1 MLGDLSSRTD
11 FFDRV
16 RRVVNGRGRCR
27 RRGGILVASD
37 IRAALRGV
45 RFHLLR
51 DRNRLVHV
59 LGNRNGDSHICG
71 VSATARSAVLD
82 CSGEARWTLLLAW
95 HRSRRVRCRLGVGDG
110 MGSRDGGVA
119 RRADVYVCS
128 RVSCRYIGRGVGLRV
143 DRSCRGRYRVEGN
156 IDGIAINRVTG
167 VFDGRAIGGMS
178 RGTNGRALNRVR
190 RVFDRRALSRMTGI
204 FSRGR
209 RALNRIGRPGRRRG
223 GVKRA
228 T

>member
-1 MLGDLSSRTD
+1 
-11 FFDRV
+11 
-16 RRVVNGRGRCR
+16 
-27 RRGGILVASD
+27 
-37 IRAALRGV
+37 
-45 RFHLLR
+45 
-51 DRNRLVHV
+51 
-59 LGNRNGDSHICG
+59 
-71 VSATARSAVLD
+71 
-82 CSGEARWTLLLAW
+82 
-95 HRSRRVRCRLGVGDG
+95 

-156 IDGIAINRVTG
+156 IDGITINRVTG
-167 VFDGRAIGGMS
+167 VFNGRAIGGMS

-209 RALNRIGRPGRRRG
+209 RALNRGGRPGRRRG
-223 GVKRA
+223 DEKRA
-228 T
+228 TGVLRVREAAIRVRRITSTGSRGRIDDSRTLRGRC